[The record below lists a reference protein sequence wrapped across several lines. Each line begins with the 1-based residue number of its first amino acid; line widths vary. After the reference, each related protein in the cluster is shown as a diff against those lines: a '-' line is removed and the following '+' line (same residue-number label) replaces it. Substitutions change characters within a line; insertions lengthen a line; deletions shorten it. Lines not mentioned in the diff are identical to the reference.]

1 MERGYIR
8 YYGSTTNAELRELC
22 GQWGVYSEFDF
33 AGARCLPQIYA
44 AAGYQTRAM
53 HSFTSNLFER
63 ASWYPKLGFDR
74 IEFAPEL
81 ESAGVRG
88 CGGLFPGACDDDVPR
103 LIGERLKAAEN
114 PQFVYW
120 LTLNSHLPVLP
131 DPTLGTEPC
140 TIGPADWREELPE
153 ICRLFAVHRALADAI
168 DQLAMD
174 PALPPTDFLIVGD
187 HVPAFFHREHRLR
200 FDPNRVPWFLL
211 RARDAADTTGA

>member
-1 MERGYIR
+1 MARPWVPCPQASGPADALPDERR
-8 YYGSTTNAELRELC
+8 R
-22 GQWGVYSEFDF
+22 GQILDRR
-33 AGARCLPQIYA
+33 AGRFEQGDLVRPAPARDLA
-44 AAGYQTRAM
+44 AAKR
-53 HSFTSNLFER
+53 
-63 ASWYPKLGFDR
+63 
-74 IEFAPEL
+74 
-81 ESAGVRG
+81 
-88 CGGLFPGACDDDVPR
+88 
-103 LIGERLKAAEN
+103 